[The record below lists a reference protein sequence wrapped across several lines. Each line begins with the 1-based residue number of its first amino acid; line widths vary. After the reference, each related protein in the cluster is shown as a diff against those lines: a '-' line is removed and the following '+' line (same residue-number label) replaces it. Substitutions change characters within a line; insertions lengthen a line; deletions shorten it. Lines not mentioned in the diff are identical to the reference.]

1 MYVVRAFTIP
11 KAQVVDRA
19 VHWIIC
25 THTERKTNTGS
36 GIIKNVLSNNTIV
49 KYSGSD

>member
-1 MYVVRAFTIP
+1 MYVVRAFTLP
-11 KAQVVDRA
+11 KALVVDRA
-19 VHWIIC
+19 IHWIIC
-25 THTERKTNTGS
+25 TRTERKANTDN